1 MKITRFIKS
10 NIALVGTSVVVGI
23 SAITIVIVLIMQAS
37 NEEIIGILEAGADTV
52 PIIKQEDLD
61 VLGRTY
67 SILNEQFEREIN
79 DLTTGEANRHNKM
92 DQVLTHYG
100 VYGKENSEPF
110 KNDDYVNGI
119 RISYDKTD
127 ASISN
132 GASNFNDIIAV
143 MAVLYEQKM
152 DTIPIDR
159 LEETFTRLFW
169 LSHTYTYNSDELYPC
184 KHGCLAE
191 NNYKCT
197 AVYNDYRSTRY
208 LKYDLYTVPY
218 HEEYADL
225 GYDERENFRIVVPRH
240 QCIVHGQSG
249 AGCVWDE
256 SKTCYHGSGMQT
268 FAECELKIN
277 TEPIDD
283 ENNESGDEGGEEGGG
298 ENDSE
303 GTVYG
308 EVGDEVIPEN
318 IDEMYLEADPIQ
330 GQKMNRTDTSCRYYK
345 IIKLCNTRK
354 NLLTQIK
361 NAKKTLKD
369 AEKAEQSHSESCDY
383 DGDGE
388 CSTCKHNAEAVERA
402 SAKVDELEAQL
413 EEHINT
419 VCEADEASSKYW
431 CDGYKLCMGH
441 KDHYKCES
449 KHKVILCSGHTNI
462 NVEIKVMYNKELLDE
477 ALKVFR

>member
-1 MKITRFIKS
+1 MKLVGFIKS

-23 SAITIVIVLIMQAS
+23 SAITIVIVLIMQSS

-92 DQVLTHYG
+92 DKVLNHYG
-100 VYGKENSEPF
+100 VYGKENTDPF

-119 RISYDKTD
+119 RISYDKTN
-127 ASISN
+127 ANIPN
-132 GASNFNDIIAV
+132 GASNFNDIISV
-143 MAVLYEQKM
+143 MSVLYEQKM
-152 DTIPIDR
+152 DTKTIDE
-159 LEETFTRLFW
+159 LKETFTRLFW
-169 LSHTYTYNSDELYPC
+169 LSHTYTYDSDELYPC
-184 KHGCLAE
+184 RHGCLAE

-197 AVYNDYRSTRY
+197 AVYNDYRDTRY
-208 LKYDLYTVPY
+208 LKYELFTVPY
-218 HEEYADL
+218 HEEYVDL
-225 GYDERENFRIVVPRH
+225 GYDERENFRVVVPVH
-240 QCIVHGQSG
+240 QCTVHGQRG
-249 AGCVWDE
+249 AGCEWDE
-256 SKTCYHGSGMQT
+256 SKTCYHGSGMKT

-277 TEPIDD
+277 TEPSD
-283 ENNESGDEGGEEGGG
+283 EESGGGG
-298 ENDSE
+298 SDSENDAE
-303 GTVYG
+303 GTSYG

-318 IDEMYLEADPIQ
+318 IDEMYLEADPIK
-330 GQKMNRTDTSCRYYK
+330 GQKISRTDTACRYYK

-361 NAKKTLKD
+361 NAKKTLKN
-369 AEKAEQSHSESCDY
+369 AEKAEQRHSESCDY

-388 CSTCKHNAEAVERA
+388 CGTCRSNAEAVERA
-402 SAKVDELEAQL
+402 SARVGELEASL
-413 EEHINT
+413 EEHIST
-419 VCEADEASSKYW
+419 VCEADEVSSKYW

-441 KDHYKCES
+441 KDHYKCAG

-477 ALKVFR
+477 ALKVFN

>member
-1 MKITRFIKS
+1 MKLAGFIKS
-10 NIALVGTSVVVGI
+10 NIGLVGASVVVGI
-23 SAITIVIVLIMQAS
+23 SAITIAIIMIMQSS

-67 SILNEQFEREIN
+67 SILNEEFEREIN

-100 VYGKENSEPF
+100 VYGKENTDPF

-119 RISYDKTD
+119 RISYDKTN
-127 ASISN
+127 ANIPN
-132 GASNFNDIIAV
+132 GASNFNDIISV
-143 MAVLYEQKM
+143 MSVLYEQKM
-152 DTIPIDR
+152 DTKSIDE
-159 LEETFTRLFW
+159 LKETFTRLFW

-184 KHGCLAE
+184 RHGCLAE

-208 LKYDLYTVPY
+208 LKYELFTVPY

-225 GYDERENFRIVVPRH
+225 GYDERENFRVVVPRH
-240 QCIVHGQSG
+240 QCIVHGQRG
-249 AGCVWDE
+249 AGCEWDE
-256 SKTCYHGSGMQT
+256 TKTCYHGSGMQT
-268 FAECELKIN
+268 FASCELKIN
-277 TEPIDD
+277 TQPSDG
-283 ENNESGDEGGEEGGG
+283 ESGGGG
-298 ENDSE
+298 GDSSENDSE
-303 GTVYG
+303 GTSYG
-308 EVGDEVIPEN
+308 EVGDEGIPEN
-318 IDEMYLEADPIQ
+318 VDEMYLEADPIQ

-361 NAKKTLKD
+361 NAKKTLKN
-369 AEKAEQSHSESCDY
+369 AKKTEQNHSSRCTY

-402 SAKVDELEAQL
+402 SAKVAELEAQL

-419 VCEADEASSKYW
+419 ICEADEVSRKYW

-441 KDHYKCES
+441 KDHYKCDG

>member
-1 MKITRFIKS
+1 MKLLGFIKS
-10 NIALVGTSVVVGI
+10 HVALVGASVVVGI
-23 SAITIVIVLIMQAS
+23 STITIVIIMIMQSS
-37 NEEIIGILEAGADTV
+37 NEEIIGILEAGTDTV

-67 SILNEQFEREIN
+67 SILNEEFEREIN

-100 VYGKENSEPF
+100 VYGKENSDPF

-119 RISYDKTD
+119 RISYDKTN
-127 ASISN
+127 ANIPN

-143 MAVLYEQKM
+143 MSVLYEQKM
-152 DTIPIDR
+152 DTKTIDE
-159 LEETFTRLFW
+159 LKETFTRLFW

-184 KHGCLAE
+184 RHGCLAE

-197 AVYNDYRSTRY
+197 AVYNDYRNTRY
-208 LKYDLYTVPY
+208 LKYELYTVPY
-218 HEEYADL
+218 HEEYVDL
-225 GYDERENFRIVVPRH
+225 GYDERENFRIVVPVH
-240 QCIVHGQSG
+240 QCTVHGQNG
-249 AGCVWDE
+249 AGCEWDE

-277 TEPIDD
+277 TEPSED
-283 ENNESGDEGGEEGGG
+283 ESGGSSDG

-303 GTVYG
+303 GTSYG

-318 IDEMYLEADPIQ
+318 IDEMYLEADPIK
-330 GQKMNRTDTSCRYYK
+330 GQKINRTDTACRYYK

-361 NAKKTLKD
+361 NAKKTLKN
-369 AEKAEQSHSESCDY
+369 AEESEQSHSESCDY
-383 DGDGE
+383 DGEGE
-388 CSTCKHNAEAVERA
+388 CGTCKSNSEAVERA
-402 SAKVDELEAQL
+402 SARVSELEANL
-413 EEHINT
+413 EEHIST
-419 VCEADEASSKYW
+419 VCEVDEASSKYW

-441 KDHYKCES
+441 KDHYKCGG

-462 NVEIKVMYNKELLDE
+462 NVEIKVMYNRELLDE
-477 ALKVFR
+477 ALKVFN

>member
-10 NIALVGTSVVVGI
+10 NIGLVGASLVVGI
-23 SAITIVIVLIMQAS
+23 SAITIIIIMIMQSS

-52 PIIKQEDLD
+52 PIIKQDDLD
-61 VLGRTY
+61 VLGKTY

-92 DQVLTHYG
+92 DKVLTHYG
-100 VYGKENSEPF
+100 VYGKENSDPF

-119 RISYDKTD
+119 RISYDKTN
-127 ASISN
+127 ANIPN

-143 MAVLYEQKM
+143 MSVLYEQKM
-152 DTIPIDR
+152 DTKTIDE
-159 LEETFTRLFW
+159 LKETFTRLFW

-184 KHGCLAE
+184 RHGCLAE

-197 AVYNDYRSTRY
+197 AVYNDYRNTKY
-208 LKYDLYTVPY
+208 LKYELFTVPY

-240 QCIVHGQSG
+240 QCTVHGQRD
-249 AGCVWDE
+249 AGCEWDS

-268 FAECELKIN
+268 FASCELKIN
-277 TEPIDD
+277 TEPRDD
-283 ENNESGDEGGEEGGG
+283 ESGGGSGDSSDSS

-303 GTVYG
+303 GTSYG

-330 GQKMNRTDTSCRYYK
+330 GQKVSRTDSTCRYYK

-354 NLLTQIK
+354 TLLTQIK
-361 NAKKTLKD
+361 SAKKTLKD
-369 AEKAEQSHSESCDY
+369 AEKAEQRHSESCTY

-388 CSTCKHNAEAVERA
+388 CSTCRNNAENVQRA
-402 SAKVDELEAQL
+402 SENVAELETEL
-413 EEHINT
+413 NEHITT
-419 VCEADEASSKYW
+419 VCEVGETGSKYW

-441 KDHYKCES
+441 KDHYKCDG

-477 ALKVFR
+477 ALKEFN